1 MLLVVALLVSTWLG
15 ATASELQPSARQL
28 AVTAIVGLLAPLFWP
43 GIAATSA
50 RTALRIAVWSALAA
64 CVAAIALFLGGHPG
78 TRVSGVLASC
88 AMLMVILLPAHALAG
103 LLEAMWRRPSGDVDS
118 ARERAGR
125 TVSFSL
131 CVLGLLPL
139 WFGPVGELLSKR
151 HEWVV
156 DAAVAISP
164 LTHLAVASDNDLLH
178 NEWLYQNSNLAS
190 LPVSYP
196 DLTQLAWSYASLCT
210 LLTIVAFAILRGR
223 RIGADTARTD
233 LTKEK
238 PR

>member
-1 MLLVVALLVSTWLG
+1 MLLLVALLVSTWLG
-15 ATASELQPSARQL
+15 ATASELQPSAQQL

-50 RTALRIAVWSALAA
+50 RSALRIAVWSASAA
-64 CVAAIALFLGGHPG
+64 GVAAIALFLWGHPG

-88 AMLMVILLPAHALAG
+88 GMLMVILLPAHAMAG
-103 LLEAMWRRPSGDVDS
+103 LLEAMWRGAAVEADS
-118 ARERAGR
+118 AREMAGR
-125 TVSFSL
+125 TVSFCL
-131 CVLGLLPL
+131 GALGLLPL
-139 WFGPVGELLSKR
+139 WFGPVGELLSNR
-151 HEWVV
+151 QEWVV
-156 DAAVAISP
+156 DAAVGISP
-164 LTHLAVASDNDLLH
+164 LTHLAVASGNDLLH

-196 DLTQLAWSYASLCT
+196 DLTQLAWSYACLCT